1 MELALDASIA
11 VSALGISEWRGGFD
25 WSPMNFGEGTAKFL
39 AVGRGGDGACRGR
52 CGKWIKNDRAKWAKL
67 GG

>member
-25 WSPMNFGEGTAKFL
+25 WSPMNFGEGTAKNL
-39 AVGRGGDGACRGR
+39 AVGRGGVQEKMREMEKKR
-52 CGKWIKNDRAKWAKL
+52 QR
-67 GG
+67 